1 MTDCENLDINIF
13 DANLENL
20 ESVRKMNL
28 EHALCIFIV
37 EVKKVNWEEYPGKT
51 LYQLTVSI
59 QRYLNENNLHWKL
72 VDGPDFKN
80 FMVVLDNIMKE

>member
-37 EVKKVNWEEYPGKT
+37 EVKKGNGEEYPGKT

-59 QRYLNENNLHWKL
+59 QRYLNENNLHRKL